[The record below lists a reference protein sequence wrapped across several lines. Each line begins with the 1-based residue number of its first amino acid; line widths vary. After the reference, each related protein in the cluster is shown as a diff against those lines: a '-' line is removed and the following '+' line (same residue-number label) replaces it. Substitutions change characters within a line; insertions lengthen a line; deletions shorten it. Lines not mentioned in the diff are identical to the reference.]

1 MKLLPYIL
9 FAKYICTLASEV
21 SSPVYQHC
29 AICIG
34 TVLFPIRCCKLHI
47 YLGSAEISSI
57 LEERILGQSTAANLD
72 ETGRVLSI
80 GDGIA
85 RVYGLKNIQAE
96 EMVEFSSGLK
106 VSALLNNFFATISS
120 SSSNSNS
127 SNSTDISVL
136 IWIPP
141 HLDCQ
146 SPHFHYPPFLH
157 QMPLLS
163 QPFQFIPAWD
173 WHRIMLDCIPSAFSA
188 LTLLVGR
195 QEVHL
200 ACKKLSGGVLAWLSD
215 WRKVQTCI

>member
-1 MKLLPYIL
+1 MKYLPYIL

-21 SSPVYQHC
+21 ASPVYQHC
-29 AICIG
+29 ANCIG

-127 SNSTDISVL
+127 SNSTDISDFN
-136 IWIPP
+136 
-141 HLDCQ
+141 LDTTP
-146 SPHFHYPPFLH
+146 SGLSVPPFPLSPVFTPNAPSVTTLPVYPGLGLAQNNARLH
-157 QMPLLS
+157 TQCLQCFDTVGWAAGS
-163 QPFQFIPAWD
+163 A
-173 WHRIMLDCIPSAFSA
+173 PS
-188 LTLLVGR
+188 L
-195 QEVHL
+195 
-200 ACKKLSGGVLAWLSD
+200 
-215 WRKVQTCI
+215 